1 MSQANENGSYEI
13 QLQKQNKNTYT
24 SKIVLDKNVRE
35 PRVRPWPKKLSNM
48 AITFY
53 L

>member
-1 MSQANENGSYEI
+1 MNS
-13 QLQKQNKNTYT
+13 T
-24 SKIVLDKNVRE
+24 VLDKNVRE
-35 PRVRPWPKKLSNM
+35 PRVRPWTKKLSNM